1 MTEKKT
7 NGIWE
12 LAKTVVWAVL
22 IATMVRTTSYEPFNI
37 PSGSMIPTLLVG
49 DYLFV
54 SKFSYGY
61 SRYSVPFSPPLISER
76 IFPSQP
82 KRGDVAVFRKPTDTD
97 VDYIKRVIGLP
108 GDKIQIKNGALFING
123 KMVERRRIEGM
134 PKIDPLGRKF
144 FVPQFDETLPN
155 GRSYKVL
162 EILGDNGGSDN
173 TGVFSVPQGH
183 FFMMGDNRDNSVDSR
198 DPSVGFVPFRNFIGE
213 AKLIFWSWDK
223 KWSWWQVWNWHKAVR
238 FKRVFGDIR

>member
-1 MTEKKT
+1 MKEKKP

-37 PSGSMIPTLLVG
+37 PSGSMIPTLLIG

-61 SRYSVPFSPPLISER
+61 SRYSLPFSPPLILER

-108 GDKIQIKNGALFING
+108 GDKIQIRNGLLYING
-123 KMVERRRIEGM
+123 EIVERRRIKGM
-134 PKIDPLGRKF
+134 PRIDSFGRKF
-144 FVPQFDETLPN
+144 FVPQFVETLPN
-155 GRSYKVL
+155 GRSYKIL
-162 EILGDNGGSDN
+162 EVLGDNGGADN
-173 TGVFSVPQGH
+173 TRVFTVPQDH

-198 DPSVGFVPFRNFIGE
+198 DPSVGFVPFRNFIGQAE
-213 AKLIFWSWDK
+213 LIFWSWNK

-238 FKRVFGDIR
+238 FKRVFGGIQ

>member
-1 MTEKKT
+1 MTEKKP
-7 NGIWE
+7 NGTWE

-76 IFPSQP
+76 ILPSQP

-108 GDKIQIKNGALFING
+108 GDKIQIKNGLLFING
-123 KMVERRRIEGM
+123 KTVERRRVKGM
-134 PKIDPLGRKF
+134 PKIDPFGRKV
-144 FVPQFDETLPN
+144 FVPQFVETLPN
-155 GRSYKVL
+155 GRSYKIL
-162 EILGDNGGSDN
+162 EVLGDNGGADN
-173 TGVFSVPQGH
+173 TRVFSVPQGH

-198 DPSVGFVPFRNFIGE
+198 DPSVGFVPFRNFIGQAE
-213 AKLIFWSWDK
+213 LIFWSWDK
-223 KWSWWQVWNWHKAVR
+223 KWSWWQIWNWHKAVR
-238 FKRVFGDIR
+238 FNRVFGGIQ